1 MESKA
6 YHTHI
11 CMYKS
16 SSDIPKY
23 ILNTN
28 YLNNIINTIGVIT
41 VNLNLMYIALSKR
54 NSTFIFLII
63 LYVIQHISPLCVCF
77 SAIHRSEVKLML
89 AVGAACLPPP
99 IRQSIANLHSH
110 VLGRLCIN

>member
-28 YLNNIINTIGVIT
+28 YLNNIINTKGVIAVMLKFT
-41 VNLNLMYIALSKR
+41 VQS
-54 NSTFIFLII
+54 FI
-63 LYVIQHISPLCVCF
+63 
-77 SAIHRSEVKLML
+77 K
-89 AVGAACLPPP
+89 
-99 IRQSIANLHSH
+99 
-110 VLGRLCIN
+110 